1 MVNVADYRLQVFERC
16 VTVQAFRCSGDL
28 KVRTRLNPQ
37 TAGPAAFK
45 NYTVFEKKFEEQR
58 GIEYVIISKR
68 RFQYEKEFKIRDH
81 TIFYEIF
88 KQMIWEFITDAGWEE
103 YYDYI
108 FPEDAANQP
117 KLLSMAHMWKKQQQQ
132 DQDQEKQEAEKDES
146 TEPTQPRDEQEES
159 RETQETIE
167 NVPDVRDDSDSSSSE
182 SESETKY

>member
-1 MVNVADYRLQVFERC
+1 MLVFFKFKHSG
-16 VTVQAFRCSGDL
+16 VQDP
-28 KVRTRLNPQ
+28 KRTRQVYQSCLDLIPN
-37 TAGPAAFK
+37 
-45 NYTVFEKKFEEQR
+45 KK
-58 GIEYVIISKR
+58 
-68 RFQYEKEFKIRDH
+68 
-81 TIFYEIF
+81 
-88 KQMIWEFITDAGWEE
+88 TDAGWEE

-182 SESETKY
+182 SESETKN